1 MQYSTVLFLTRL
13 FHRFSAADRYTI
25 LFSRKGSDEMSDASG
40 GGFIRSSSVPKD
52 VPEDDPG
59 SSKIYRHLE
68 EHCGQLSAAGT
79 GGGGI
84 RTTNSTLAT
93 PVNQQMN
100 YRNISP
106 YSNYSIHKRKPS
118 PLLGS
123 VILAQKIQQERL
135 LNMQTSLQTPKSSPS
150 SVVESGQ
157 KSPEITDPNQ
167 TKLSDVSDV
176 QSYPDLLNE
185 LPTNNN
191 NHIKIKTSA
200 SHASNQQITTDQMLT
215 MPKHDPLSP
224 VHQSGLPEATTAT
237 RRVSN
242 GDARRVAKGYH
253 PIRRS
258 ASTVSDIQRL
268 DYSCHQAVYHH
279 FQNSS
284 QFRPGSMASSKL
296 FVLPLGSTASSGSV
310 SSASGKPK
318 RFSAT
323 STASSSAASTT
334 SSSILGLR
342 GFRTATGPGETF
354 F

>member
-1 MQYSTVLFLTRL
+1 
-13 FHRFSAADRYTI
+13 
-25 LFSRKGSDEMSDASG
+25 
-40 GGFIRSSSVPKD
+40 
-52 VPEDDPG
+52 
-59 SSKIYRHLE
+59 
-68 EHCGQLSAAGT
+68 
-79 GGGGI
+79 
-84 RTTNSTLAT
+84 
-93 PVNQQMN
+93 
-100 YRNISP
+100 
-106 YSNYSIHKRKPS
+106 
-118 PLLGS
+118 
-123 VILAQKIQQERL
+123 
-135 LNMQTSLQTPKSSPS
+135 MQTSLQTPKSSPS

-191 NHIKIKTSA
+191 NHMKIKTSA
-200 SHASNQQITTDQMLT
+200 SHDSNQHITTDQMLT

-284 QFRPGSMASSKL
+284 QFRPGSMASGKL
-296 FVLPLGSTASSGSV
+296 FVLPLGSTASSGSA

-342 GFRTATGPGETF
+342 GFRTATGPGETLF
-354 F
+354 L